1 MAAGW
6 RRRRQPPEP
15 PLFLHLAVLT
25 ALAAA
30 AAGQPFNT
38 LDGGRP
44 LVIAR
49 GGASILYPDMS
60 VAAYDAAL
68 AGGAGFVTCGVLLT
82 RNGAAICRPAVSLQ
96 NTTNVGLIKQ
106 LRHTFTTYDVEG
118 VAVKDQFSVDLTLKQ
133 VKQLRV
139 AQVNQLD
146 RTTAWNYQY
155 PVVRLDQAWRLVR
168 HHPSAGL
175 YLELLAPSF
184 FAAHNLSVT
193 AVVTAFLAANGL
205 STASDPVI
213 VASSD
218 VSTLQALR
226 KVTGVRLVLTVPA
239 INATE
244 FSTKRPYSYYLD
256 PKRGLATVAAFASG
270 LAVPKTAVQPQTGP
284 DGRSPGQQ
292 TTVVADAHAANLT
305 LFIAN
310 LANDDEHLL
319 WLYAGDPINEYT
331 FFATD
336 PVAAADGFITDSPA
350 TAVETLDC
358 YPASYNISSTQ
369 GRQAWS
375 CVPELLMKCFTDA
388 YLKNAD
394 CELALALERAWR
406 QTSWTVW
413 WCCLAG
419 LPTTRP
425 LIIGDASGIYPA
437 QTGMSYTEA
446 VNEGVDVLLCQ
457 VQISSDSVLYCR
469 ENVDLTYSTN
479 ILTQFPDLKTQS
491 YPTVEEGS
499 PGIFTFD
506 LPSAIVDNLTAVQSS
521 SDRNMAYDFANSPL
535 RLTDFLGFIL
545 DPRNGAGRPVGF
557 LLEPQYAT
565 FVASRNLSMVDALLS
580 VLAANNLTQSTLVS
594 IFSLEQTILKELK
607 GKVAAKL
614 LQRIDDIMPDYST
627 PNNYTSDYYQSP
639 AGLKAISTYAT
650 GIVVYKN
657 LIVDYDLSNSTSPD
671 FYFLRRA
678 KTSTIAGA
686 KALGLSVYAYTFRN
700 DALVLPFDYQFDPTW
715 ELQLFY
721 NDLGLD
727 GLVTEFPL
735 TAAGYFSNR
744 CYGKSK
750 NSSQPSNF
758 TQIVPGMILATIP
771 GQTVLSPPPPSVT
784 APAAAPAQAPSPS
797 PTGSSVPPPTSPP
810 PSIAPSAS
818 PPASPPA
825 PPPASKAGNMQASI
839 TAVGALSYFTA
850 ALLMM

>member
-1 MAAGW
+1 MAAGR

-15 PLFLHLAVLT
+15 LPLLHLAVLA

-44 LVIAR
+44 LVIAH

-60 VAAYDAAL
+60 AAAYDAAL

-82 RNGAAICRPAVSLQ
+82 RDGAAICRPAISLLD
-96 NTTNVGLIKQ
+96 TTNVGLIKQ

-168 HHPSAGL
+168 RHPSGGL

-193 AVVTAFLAANGL
+193 AAVTAFLAANGL
-205 STASDPVI
+205 STASDPII

-239 INATE
+239 VNATE
-244 FSTKRPYSYYLD
+244 FSTKRPYSYFLD

-305 LFIAN
+305 LFITN
-310 LANDDEHLL
+310 LANDDGHLL
-319 WLYAGDPINEYT
+319 WSYAGDPINEYT

-336 PVAAADGFITDSPA
+336 PVAAADGFLTDSPA
-350 TAVETLDC
+350 TAVETLNC

-369 GRQAWS
+369 
-375 CVPELLMKCFTDA
+375 
-388 YLKNAD
+388 
-394 CELALALERAWR
+394 
-406 QTSWTVW
+406 
-413 WCCLAG
+413 G

-425 LIIGDASGIYPA
+425 LIIGDASGVYPA
-437 QTGMSYTEA
+437 QTVMSYTEA

-491 YPTVEEGS
+491 YPTVEEGT

-506 LPSAIVDNLTAVQSS
+506 LPSAIIDNLTAVQSS
-521 SDRNMAYDFANSPL
+521 SDRNMAYDFTNSPL
-535 RLTDFLGFIL
+535 KLTDFLGFIL
-545 DPRNGAGRPVGF
+545 DPHNGAGRPVGF

-594 IFSLEQTILKELK
+594 IFSLEQAILKELK

-627 PNNYTSDYYQSP
+627 PNNYTSDYYQSA
-639 AGLKAISTYAT
+639 AGLKAISTYAS

-657 LIVDYDLSNSTSPD
+657 LIVDYDMSNSTSPD
-671 FYFLRRA
+671 FYFLRTA
-678 KTSTIAGA
+678 KTSTVAGA

-721 NDLGLD
+721 TDLGLD

-771 GQTVLSPPPPSVT
+771 GQTVLFPPPPSVM

-797 PTGSSVPPPTSPP
+797 PTGSSVPPPTSLP

-818 PPASPPA
+818 PPPPVG
-825 PPPASKAGNMQASI
+825 KAGNIQASV
-839 TAVGALSYFTA
+839 TAIGALSCIAA